1 MYKLHNPYF
10 LIILPFVVWL
20 FFKKNKKKAIRMP
33 SLEIVKRTKIGES
46 KKHLI
51 GKYLIFTGIVLL
63 IFGLSRPQKT
73 EDKIKREN
81 EGIDIALVLDI
92 SKSMLTED
100 FSPNRLEKAKEVM
113 DTFISK
119 RTQDRIGLVVFAG
132 SAYTRVPLTF
142 DYNVLKESL
151 SSLSISDIA
160 DSNRTAIG
168 MGTATAINRLK
179 KSHAKSKIIILVT
192 DGENNFGK
200 ISPEN
205 AVTIA
210 KELGIKIYTIGVGA
224 EYINQQTILGS
235 MKVKND
241 SLDELLLNN
250 MAKDTGGLYFRAS
263 DEKKLE
269 TIFKKIDDLEKSKI
283 ESRDIYLYKELYRYF
298 VISGLILLMTGL
310 WFDNYRYIRIP

>member
-10 LIILPFVVWL
+10 LLLLPFVAWF

-51 GKYLIFTGIVLL
+51 GKYLIFIGIVLL

-73 EDKIKREN
+73 EDKIKRQK
-81 EGIDIALVLDI
+81 EGIDITLVLDI

-100 FSPNRLEKAKEVM
+100 FNPNRLERAKKVM
-113 DTFISK
+113 DTFTSK

-142 DYNVLKESL
+142 DYNVVKESL

-168 MGTATAINRLK
+168 IGTATAINRLK
-179 KSHAKSKIIILVT
+179 KSHAESKIIILVT

-298 VISGLILLMTGL
+298 VISGLLLLMTGL

>member
-179 KSHAKSKIIILVT
+179 KSHAKSKVIILVT